1 MMKYA
6 MLIVVYVV
14 YVYVCGMMTVYV
26 RVCYASL
33 EEALEIKYPLY
44 K

>member
-14 YVYVCGMMTVYV
+14 YVYVMMMMVYV

-33 EEALEIKYPLY
+33 EEALEIRYPLY

>member
-1 MMKYA
+1 MMKYV

-14 YVYVCGMMTVYV
+14 YVYGMMMTVYL

-33 EEALEIKYPLY
+33 EDALEIRYPLY